1 MSLMNTATLS
11 TAVPVNPVPLQQDA
25 AVIGI
30 DDIDMA
36 SYLTPALSTVALPK
50 EQIVEISANLLIDL
64 MKGKPVQ
71 TPRFLLDPALVIR
84 ETT

>member
-1 MSLMNTATLS
+1 MLRALHDAGLS
-11 TAVPVNPVPLQQDA
+11 IPQDA

-36 SYLTPALSTVALPK
+36 PYLIPALSTVALPK
-50 EQIVEISANLLIDL
+50 EQIGEISANLLIDL
-64 MKGKPVQ
+64 MKGNPVQ
-71 TPRFLLDPALVIR
+71 NPRYLLDPTLIIR